1 MTDSLSPLAAAAQA
15 QSHAADPAASAWVA
29 ASAGTGK
36 TKVLTD
42 RVLSLLLSGTP
53 PTRLLCLTFTK
64 AAAAEMAN
72 RLHDQLGHWAAAEDG
87 VISAAASRLTGRPA
101 SAEDVQRARRLFAEV
116 LDAPGG
122 IRIQTIHGFCQA
134 LLRRF
139 PLEAG
144 VAPHFSVIDERTAAE
159 MLEGAREEVLA
170 RARQGEDETL
180 ARALAEITQRIGEY
194 GFAKLMRE
202 FTKEQGRLA
211 PLLQSNGQLD
221 AAVVS
226 WRASRGLGP
235 EETAET
241 IVAQAGDDRLFDR
254 AKLRWAAEALA
265 GGTAHDTAMA
275 AGIRQWLASDPAERQ
290 SRFGDYVALYSTPD
304 SVAGGLKRKIHL
316 VTQATAAA
324 NPGVGEILESEA
336 DRVLGVERRLRGA
349 KIVEGTTALL
359 RLGGAMLATYRRH
372 KTERALL
379 DYDDLILAARSLLRG
394 KGSPAWVLYKLDG
407 GIDHILIDEAQD
419 TNPEQWEVVTA
430 LAEEFFVG
438 AGARPETRTVFA
450 VGDAKQSIFSFQ
462 RADPEAFDRLRRHFG
477 QRVRDS
483 GGDWREVPM
492 ETSFRSVR
500 AVLDAVDAVFARPE
514 AANGVVAANRPMR
527 HAAARIGAGGLVEVW
542 PLVQKLTAA
551 EPLPWQPPVVR
562 LPEDSPRARLA
573 GTIARRIHAWVRGPE
588 TEACGLPARG
598 RRIRASDVM
607 VLVRRRSD
615 FVENLV
621 RALKTLDIPVAGVDR
636 MVLAEQM
643 AVMDLIALG
652 RFLLLPDDDLT
663 LATVLN
669 GPFVG
674 LDETALFELAHGRGA
689 RSLWA
694 ELRRR
699 RHESLA
705 FNSAANFL
713 SKLLTRADFVPPYEF
728 YGALLGAGGGR
739 QAILGRL
746 GPEAADP
753 IDEFLALA
761 LIYERAHPP
770 SLEGFLH
777 WIEAGAVEVKRDLE
791 HGVRDEVR
799 VLTVHGAKGLQAPIV
814 FLADTTDIPR
824 QVPPILWTDTG
835 QPLWS
840 RRREDDDEE
849 ATLARLAAGRR
860 RDQEYRRLLYVAMT
874 RAEDRLYVCGWTGSR
889 GTLPPG
895 CWYDLIANGL
905 RNIATTAAMAI
916 EDGVQPGQGLRLE
929 VKQLGPAVPRPSAPA
944 PITAL
949 GDMPSWVR
957 SPPSPEPEPPAPLIP
972 SRPAEEEPAITFG
985 LRQSGELRFVR
996 GRLAHRL
1003 LQRLPELAEPQREAA
1018 CRRFLARPVHGL
1030 PPPDQDT
1037 LARQILAVIADPAL
1051 APLFAAGSLA
1061 ELPIVGQVRGRVIS
1075 GRIDRLAV
1083 ADGRVMVVDYK
1094 TSRSPPASIQD
1105 VPILY
1110 LKQMAA
1116 YRTLL
1121 EGIYQGLS
1129 IDCFLLWTDGPA
1141 CMFLPGELLD
1151 RYAP

>member
-1 MTDSLSPLAAAAQA
+1 MTASLSPLAAAAQA
-15 QSHAADPAASAWVA
+15 QSRAADPAASAWVA

-72 RLHDQLGHWAAAEDG
+72 RLHDQLGHWAAAEDE
-87 VISAAASRLTGRPA
+87 VISAAAARLTGRPA
-101 SAEDVQRARRLFAEV
+101 TAEDIQRARRLFAEV

-180 ARALAEITQRIGEY
+180 ARALADITLRIGEN
-194 GFAKLMRE
+194 GFAELMRE

-211 PLLQSNGQLD
+211 PLLQNDGRLD
-221 AAVVS
+221 AAVGS
-226 WRASRGLGP
+226 WRASRGLGAD
-235 EETAET
+235 ETAEA
-241 IVAQAGDDRLFDR
+241 IVAQAGGDRAFDR
-254 AKLRWAAEALA
+254 AKLPWAAEALA
-265 GGTAHDTAMA
+265 GGSAHDAAMA
-275 AGIRQWLASDPAERQ
+275 AGIREWLAADPAERQ
-290 SRFGDYVALYSTPD
+290 SRFGAYVALYSTPD
-304 SVAGGLKRKIHL
+304 PVAGGLKRKFRL

-324 NPGVGEILESEA
+324 NPGVGEFLESEA
-336 DRVLGVERRLRGA
+336 DRVLGVERRWRGA

-379 DYDDLILAARSLLRG
+379 DYDDLILKARSLLRG
-394 KGSPAWVLYKLDG
+394 KGAPAWVLYKLDG

-500 AVLDAVDAVFARPE
+500 AVLDAVDAVFARPA
-514 AANGVVAANRPMR
+514 AANGVVAADRPMR

-542 PLVQKLTAA
+542 PLVQKLPAA

-562 LPEDSPRARLA
+562 VPEDSPRARLA

-588 TEACGLPARG
+588 TEDCGLPARG
-598 RRIRASDVM
+598 RRIRAGDVM

-663 LATVLN
+663 LATVLK

-705 FNSAANFL
+705 FNGAESFL
-713 SKLLTRADFVPPYEF
+713 AKLLARADFVPPYEF

-739 QAILGRL
+739 KAILGRL

-761 LIYERAHPP
+761 LAYERAHPP

-814 FLADTTDIPR
+814 FLADTTDMPR

-840 RRREDDDEE
+840 PRREDDDQE
-849 ATLARLAAGRR
+849 ATLARQAAGRR

-874 RAEDRLYVCGWTGSR
+874 RAEDRLYVCGWTGR
-889 GTLPPG
+889 GARTPV
-895 CWYDLIANGL
+895 CWYDLVANGL
-905 RNIATTAAMAI
+905 QNIATPAAMSI
-916 EDGVQPGQGLRLE
+916 EEGVEPRPGLRLE
-929 VKQLGPAVPRPSAPA
+929 VRQLGPAVPRPPASAPIVA
-944 PITAL
+944 P
-949 GDMPSWVR
+949 GDLPAWVR
-957 SPPSPEPEPPAPLIP
+957 SPPPPEPEPPVPLIP
-972 SRPAEEEPAITFG
+972 SRPADEEPAITFG
-985 LRQSGELRFVR
+985 LRGFGEARFVR

-1003 LQRLPELAEPQREAA
+1003 LQRLPELAESQREVA
-1018 CRRFLARPVHGL
+1018 CHRFLARPIHGL
-1030 PPPDQDT
+1030 LPADRDA
-1037 LARQILAVIADPAL
+1037 LARQILAVIADPAF
-1051 APLFAAGSLA
+1051 APLFAPGSLA

-1116 YRTLL
+1116 YRALL
-1121 EGIYQGLS
+1121 ERIYKGLS

-1141 CMFLPGELLD
+1141 CMPLPGELLD
-1151 RYAP
+1151 GYAP